1 MIKVKA
7 PAKINLCLDILSTL
21 ENGYHSVWM
30 VMQSVGL
37 YDVVEV
43 EKTASG
49 KIEIECDRED
59 IPTDGKNTAWKAAE
73 KFFDSTEIDN
83 CGLKIK
89 IEKHIPSS
97 AGLAGG
103 SSDGAAVIVA
113 LNELFDAKLSE
124 RELCDI
130 GAKIGADVPFCI
142 VGGTVLAQDIG
153 QIMAR
158 LPDFDDRHIVIVKP
172 ERSVSTKEAYES
184 FDKRKKIRHIDT
196 SNILHLCAKNDYDSA
211 MGYFE
216 NVFEQLV
223 EVPERVDIKTIM
235 RKSGCE
241 FTLMSGSGPSVYGV
255 FDNEKDALGCAEKCK
270 EKFNDV
276 FVCKSINSGCKIVE

>member
-37 YDVVEV
+37 FDVVTV
-43 EKTASG
+43 EITTSKT
-49 KIEIECDRED
+49 IEIKCSSND
-59 IPTDGKNTAWKAAE
+59 IPTDGRNIAWKAAE
-73 KFFDSTEIDN
+73 SFFESTGLSN
-83 CGLKIK
+83 PGLKIT
-89 IEKHIPSS
+89 IEKNIPSS

-113 LNELFDAKLSE
+113 LDKLFRTNLGE
-124 RELCDI
+124 RELCNI

-153 QIMAR
+153 QIMAK
-158 LPDFDDRHIVIVKP
+158 LPDFSESNIVIVKP
-172 ERSVSTKEAYES
+172 DRSISTKEAYRAFETK
-184 FDKRKKIRHIDT
+184 KRIRHLDT
-196 SNILHLCAKNDYDSA
+196 SSILHLCAKSDYDNA
-211 MGYFE
+211 LIYFE
-216 NVFEQLV
+216 NVFEQFV

-235 RKSGCE
+235 RRFGCK

-255 FDNEKDALGCAEKCK
+255 FDNEKDALECAEKCR
-270 EKFNDV
+270 EKYNDV
-276 FVCKSINSGCKIVE
+276 FVCKSINSGCVIVE